1 MGETSPTSTGRTL
14 TRFRATSRKVNL
26 DVRPDELDFDT
37 RVFPW
42 DNDRKG
48 VDNEFHRLRREA
60 GIHLLC
66 HENHE
71 HTDACY
77 GYGFHD
83 LRRVFASMSA
93 GSLSTDALR
102 ALMRHKGRQAT
113 MKCANLNP
121 EMDEAIQSLAVPE
134 VSRNGLGRKSVG

>member
-1 MGETSPTSTGRTL
+1 M
-14 TRFRATSRKVNL
+14 
-26 DVRPDELDFDT
+26 
-37 RVFPW
+37 
-42 DNDRKG
+42 
-48 VDNEFHRLRREA
+48 DNEFQRLRREA

-71 HTDACY
+71 HTDARY